1 MYLVP
6 VWQSLECSHTEYY
19 VHVLP
24 VIFFRFDFVP
34 LEDDLGVE
42 MEEHECNCM
51 PVGNS
56 NAPTCYDNS
65 CHNYATMQ
73 ECRIGRC
80 HRGCRNQRIQ
90 VC

>member
-73 ECRIGRC
+73 ELSLI
-80 HRGCRNQRIQ
+80 HI
-90 VC
+90 